1 MLFYLIFA
9 FTVVP
14 LIELYFLF
22 EVADVWGGWNTFMVV
37 LATGII
43 GGIMAK
49 SQGREVLVNIQQKM
63 ATGEFPNDELIQGAM
78 VLVGGVLLITPGFI
92 TDATGLILIIPFTR
106 NILVRI
112 ARNTFKRA
120 IDKGNAKFYSA
131 TSGTSSGGKGF
142 TYYYQSY
149 SSTSNEPPAPTRD
162 VTPQKLE

>member
-1 MLFYLIFA
+1 
-9 FTVVP
+9 
-14 LIELYFLF
+14 
-22 EVADVWGGWNTFMVV
+22 
-37 LATGII
+37 
-43 GGIMAK
+43 
-49 SQGREVLVNIQQKM
+49 M

-131 TSGTSSGGKGF
+131 TSGTSSGKGIHILL
-142 TYYYQSY
+142 S
-149 SSTSNEPPAPTRD
+149 
-162 VTPQKLE
+162 KL